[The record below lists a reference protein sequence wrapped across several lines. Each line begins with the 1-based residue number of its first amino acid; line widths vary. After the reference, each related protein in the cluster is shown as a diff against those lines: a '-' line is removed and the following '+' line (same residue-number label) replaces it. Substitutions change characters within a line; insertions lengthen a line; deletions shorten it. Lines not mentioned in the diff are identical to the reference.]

1 MARLTVNRAKRS
13 RTSPSL
19 VSKGNA
25 EVGPDV
31 QLWDGKVVADKR
43 VDVASSIT
51 RGAALAT
58 TCWRNECV
66 SGVSRSV
73 SAHTS
78 SPLSIISVWQRECF
92 SRLTLTLVRFSA
104 GCSSK
109 ERDNHRKWKTA

>member
-31 QLWDGKVVADKR
+31 QLWDGEVVADKR

-66 SGVSRSV
+66 SGVSGSV
-73 SAHTS
+73 FQGSGRPNALLKNCRLLSARETRATAHTS
-78 SPLSIISVWQRECF
+78 SPLSIRSVWQ
-92 SRLTLTLVRFSA
+92 
-104 GCSSK
+104 
-109 ERDNHRKWKTA
+109 